1 MTTTCSSISQPCETL
16 PERYR
21 ERERRGRDGDRRRHR
36 TAARRRRRTTDAPH
50 VRITRA
56 SRALNLYSHAR
67 LVSQHPRLCLFRATL
82 RSVVVVAYKNLA
94 SSMNESRF
102 SRFSNSRRSRHTR
115 ARASPKP
122 APRLGTAWRRIY
134 SIVSSRFGRRS
145 RAERRRARAH
155 RRSASGGEIA
165 REIGDSSS
173 RDARAGVIE
182 IARATS
188 GRWRLRLSPRARCAD
203 ERGRVER

>member
-1 MTTTCSSISQPCETL
+1 MVTNTRTYPWRRRASSTTPRARNRLSIHRRTTWASPSPATTMTTTCSSISQPCETL

-145 RAERRRARAH
+145 RVERRRARA
-155 RRSASGGEIA
+155 SS
-165 REIGDSSS
+165 IGQ
-173 RDARAGVIE
+173 
-182 IARATS
+182 
-188 GRWRLRLSPRARCAD
+188 RWRDCA
-203 ERGRVER
+203 